1 MVFNAERLRQAR
13 RRRGLT
19 RRRLAQV
26 TGISERTLAYNE
38 SGKRAPSAEQRLAL
52 ADALGFPDRF
62 FLRDGPERVM
72 KDGVSF
78 RAMSCMRARDR
89 ERALASAELALELSV
104 WLDQK
109 FKLPDPDLPDCRH
122 HRNPEAAAVALR
134 SHWCLG
140 DRPIGNLVHLLEK
153 RGVRVFSVAEDSGTV
168 DAFSFW
174 NGERPYIFLNT
185 LKSGERGRFD
195 AAHELGHL
203 VMHQHGQ
210 PRGRQAEQ
218 EADSFSS
225 CFLMPRSSVAA
236 KRPPVRNLDSLVRA
250 KKRWGVSVLA
260 LARRWHDLGMLTD
273 WHYRQVCINA
283 QKRGYRRTEPDA
295 IDRETSQVLRKAL
308 AHFWSQ
314 RVAPAQ
320 IAASFDWPTEELA
333 NLTFQQCAPSA
344 SSPSTTHR
352 NGLRLVG
359 GGDHPPTP
367 PSGQSP
373 AAQALRR

>member
-1 MVFNAERLRQAR
+1 MVFNAKRLRQAR

-19 RRRLAQV
+19 RRGLAQV

-38 SGKRAPSAEQRLAL
+38 SGKRAPNEEQRRAL
-52 ADALGFPDRF
+52 AGALGFPDRF
-62 FLRDGPERVM
+62 FLRDDPEEVL

-78 RAMSCMRARDR
+78 RAMSRMTAGQR
-89 ERALASAELALELSV
+89 ERALAGAELALELSA
-104 WLDQK
+104 WLDRK
-109 FKLPDPDLPDCRH
+109 FKLPKPDLIDCRH

-140 DRPIGNLVHLLEK
+140 DRPIGNLIHLLEK
-153 RGVRVFSVAEDSGTV
+153 RGVRVFSVAEGSGNL

-174 NGERPYIFLNT
+174 NDGRPYVFLNT
-185 LKSGERGRFD
+185 LKSGERGRYD

-203 VMHQHGQ
+203 VMHQHGE

-218 EADSFSS
+218 EADSFAS

-236 KRPPVRNLDSLVRA
+236 RRPRLRNLEGLVRA
-250 KKRWGVSVLA
+250 KKHWGVSVLA
-260 LARRWHDLGMLTD
+260 LAYRWHELGLLTD
-273 WHYRQVCINA
+273 WRYRQVCIEA

-314 RVAPAQ
+314 RVTPAE
-320 IAASFDWPTEELA
+320 IAASFDWPSKELA
-333 NLTFQQCAPSA
+333 ALTFQCVPNE
-344 SSPSTTHR
+344 SPFTATHR
-352 NGLRLVG
+352 SGLHLVRAS
-359 GGDHPPTP
+359 DYPTTP
-367 PSGQSP
+367 Q
-373 AAQALRR
+373 